1 MTTPATALG
10 CPSRGTPAGAAFA
23 RRILALFGWSVAG
36 AMPPLPRF
44 VLIVAPHTSNWD
56 FPICILAMFAIRFR
70 LSWLGKHTLFRWPVA
85 GLLHGLGGEQIER
98 SAAHGTVAA
107 PIDRFQARDQ
117 WVLGISP
124 EGTRKRVE
132 EWKTG
137 FLRIAVGAGVPI
149 VPVALDYSRKV
160 VDILA
165 PVWPTADA
173 DADIRAMRRMFH
185 PHMARFP
192 DRYVRPPEDP
202 A

>member
-1 MTTPATALG
+1 MTAPSSSLG
-10 CPSRGTPAGAAFA
+10 CPSRGTPFGAALA
-23 RRILALFGWSVAG
+23 RRTMALVGWRVVG

-56 FPICILAMFAIRFR
+56 FPLCILAMFAIRFR
-70 LSWLGKHTLFRWPVA
+70 LSWLGKHTLFRWPVT
-85 GLLHGLGGEQIER
+85 GLLRWLGGEPIER
-98 SAAHGTVAA
+98 TAAHGTVGAA
-107 PIDRFQARDQ
+107 IDRFQAREQ

-124 EGTRKRVE
+124 EGTRKRVA

-137 FLRIAVGAGVPI
+137 FHRIAVGAGVPI
-149 VPVALDYSRKV
+149 VPVAVDYSRKV

-173 DADIRAMRRMFH
+173 DADIRALRRLFH
-185 PHMARFP
+185 PRMARFP
-192 DRYVRPPEDP
+192 ERYVLPPEDP